1 MSSNKTGCK
10 GNGSSAVGYW
20 GRDIFRRINAEQE
33 QARQRTLLT
42 DQVLAG
48 GIRSEMWKS
57 VETGTK
63 CSCYKESNKT
73 SDSKCL
79 SCHGIGLVPGY
90 LKFGYNTLWMSAV
103 DSDVTLTNVEITTT
117 FKSSKIILSSSAT
130 TGTIESGDKTF
141 SKTATGAVW
150 ENDVSSYVRVDGSSS
165 VTVEY
170 SLDSGVTWNGI
181 SNLTGATPSSGTIR
195 FKATLSRDTTS
206 ILSPLFEMVRARY
219 ATVDLSSQQADGS
232 YRMGPWVLLMRTIPV
247 SRNTRSEWA
256 NLPTQEN
263 LKVWTV
269 GLSEFDSSITAGS
282 NDEFIRENNE
292 VIFRIMDGVQT
303 DSRYKITSYSPSDPF
318 AYIITQ
324 QTFDI
329 RYIDPVGPYNLIW

>member
-1 MSSNKTGCK
+1 MSQNKTGCK

-20 GRDIFRRINAEQE
+20 GRDIFRRVNAEQE
-33 QARQRTLLT
+33 QARQRTLLV
-42 DQVLAG
+42 DQVSAG

-57 VETGTK
+57 VDTGTK
-63 CSCYKESNKT
+63 CSCYKEVNKT
-73 SDSKCL
+73 SDAKCL
-79 SCHGIGLVPGY
+79 SCYGIGLVPGY
-90 LKFGYNTLWMSAV
+90 LKFGYNTLWMSAI
-103 DSDVTLTNVEITTT
+103 DSDITLTDVEITTT
-117 FKSSKIILSSSAT
+117 FKSSKIILSSSAI

-141 SKTATGAVW
+141 NKTAIGAVW

-170 SLDSGVTWNGI
+170 SLDSGTTWNNI
-181 SNLTGATPSSGTIR
+181 SNLIGSTPSSGTIR

-206 ILSPLFEMVRARY
+206 ILSPLFEIVRARY
-219 ATVDLSSQQADGS
+219 ATIDLSSQQADDS
-232 YRMGPWVLLMRTIPV
+232 YRRGPWILLMRTMPI
-247 SRNTRSEWA
+247 SRNTKSEWA

-269 GLSEFDSSITAGS
+269 GLSEFDSSITIGS
-282 NDEFIRENNE
+282 DDEFISKDHE
-292 VIFRIMDGVQT
+292 VIFKIMDGVQT

-318 AYIITQ
+318 AYTIVQ

-329 RYIDPVGPYNLIW
+329 RYCDPVGPKNLIW